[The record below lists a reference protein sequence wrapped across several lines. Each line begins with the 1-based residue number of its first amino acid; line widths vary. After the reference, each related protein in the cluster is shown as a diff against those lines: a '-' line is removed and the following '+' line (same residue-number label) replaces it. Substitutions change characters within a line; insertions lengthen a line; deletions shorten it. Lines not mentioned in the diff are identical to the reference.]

1 MFFWIICILVTLV
14 VAAFVVRPL
23 IRMDTDQGSV
33 APDVDIYKAQ
43 LAEID
48 RDLARDVM
56 APDEAERARVEI
68 SRRLLAATKLDQT
81 TSQAPSGMTNFVA
94 VLTCAALLALGIGTY
109 LKIGAPG
116 EPDQPLAARHAFADE
131 MRENR
136 PSQAELAAAAPQ
148 PPEIEAAPEY
158 LENIEKLRVLMPTRP
173 DDLDGWELLAFHET
187 QLRNYSAAV
196 AAQERVIALR
206 GENVSITDLVL
217 QTDLMV
223 AAADGIVSPEA
234 ETIARKILV
243 LDDGNIAGL
252 YYIGS
257 LHNQNARP
265 DIAFRF
271 WRPLVDSDIDNFHT
285 ALARAQIENAAA
297 RAGINYTLPTF
308 SGPDAAQIAAAE
320 NMTEEDRMEMI
331 GGMVAG
337 LADRLANQGGP
348 ASEWA
353 RLIGAYGVLGDT
365 ENAAM
370 IWFEAQQVFSTDP
383 NAMAVLEAAAAS
395 AGVLE

>member
-23 IRMDTDQGSV
+23 IRMDTNQGTV

-43 LAEID
+43 LAEIE

-94 VLTCAALLALGIGTY
+94 VLTCVALLALGIGTY

-271 WRPLVDSDIDNFHT
+271 WRPLVDSDIDSFHT

-383 NAMAVLEAAAAS
+383 TAMAVLEAAAAS